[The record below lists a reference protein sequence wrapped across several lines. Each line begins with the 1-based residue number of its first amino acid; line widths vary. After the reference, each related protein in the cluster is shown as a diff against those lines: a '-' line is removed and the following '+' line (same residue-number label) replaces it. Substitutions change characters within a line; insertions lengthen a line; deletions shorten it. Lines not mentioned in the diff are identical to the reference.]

1 MDTRPYYRRS
11 KPKQHDRQEADTF
24 LHLVNTFRHLPKYP
38 APDPSGVFPD
48 SRPLANSLFDGRAAA
63 AVHAS
68 VVDPW
73 APFYP
78 TKPEDSP
85 FLTLNN
91 YVKGPNL
98 LHLTYMCLAAMA
110 YDDYF
115 PENGD
120 SLRSNV
126 SQAIMKAEPGYC
138 GSFGPGVTGAP
149 SLKDGPG
156 DYDLTQMWLLP
167 LAYSY
172 YNELQKEA
180 AERLITVLL
189 AEGIIH
195 RPNED
200 DIYTCGGAPKDWSRA
215 GYVSPAGFHVTIP
228 ETENHVLM
236 IATTRYLTN
245 QLIYP
250 RNPSIKFDNR
260 RNIAGCTEQLLNLL
274 RNQLKNDFAEYN
286 AKPYQEE
293 TRHALLNLCSYAY
306 DAEVRLGARMVLDYI
321 SAHIAVSSNDLR
333 RMVPFRRRSEK
344 DKEKDYIK
352 QIPEE
357 PGFMDVSLLDGDTD
371 PTKVSADQ
379 ITVQFALL
387 AGNTRAYPNYPNWVI
402 PQSLGHEM
410 TFGAVSDYRLPPSIH
425 DLFVNDL
432 NRRFFQRLHRHLMLN
447 EPGQQRNADNMEIYA
462 GSPSY
467 LITAGGRPARW
478 VIPGDYGEGY
488 DNQNIG
494 VAVPTSFMP
503 TGLSAGVKIEAA
515 HDLIQILHFSNKFE
529 DDISDGSHGGTENY
543 GVAPDFACG
552 FASHFP
558 NWTGV
563 PKDKDGVFFVNS
575 ADLKPKVEG
584 ELAGFF
590 LAIIKWQGFVILEA
604 FDTWLH
610 PDVRFEQFTNHM
622 MADNSSIMFKAGGM
636 STRPLS
642 LKAAAQVLGISV
654 PFSFR
659 QLTAAAGSG
668 NIPHAFNSG
677 QETIYTTFNG
687 NRIHFVIWN
696 KRELDN
702 HEVGSIITKIE
713 YGAGN
718 PTDTLKDA
726 GNYYPH
732 RDPYQFLTGTILKTV
747 DDSGDGVVMEIHNP
761 LLGTKITL
769 DWHDLWHPKRISES
783 GEVEEA
789 GNNHEVWV
797 DSEWTGPFEEGDF
810 FRPFKTL
817 AAAVNAVAD
826 GGVIKIL
833 PGTRSERLSIR
844 KRVRLVAALGDVKIG
859 GR

>member
-1 MDTRPYYRRS
+1 
-11 KPKQHDRQEADTF
+11 
-24 LHLVNTFRHLPKYP
+24 
-38 APDPSGVFPD
+38 
-48 SRPLANSLFDGRAAA
+48 
-63 AVHAS
+63 
-68 VVDPW
+68 
-73 APFYP
+73 
-78 TKPEDSP
+78 
-85 FLTLNN
+85 
-91 YVKGPNL
+91 
-98 LHLTYMCLAAMA
+98 MCLAAMA

-115 PENGD
+115 PNKSHD
-120 SLRSNV
+120 LRSKV

-138 GSFGPGVTGAP
+138 GSFGPGVTGAF
-149 SLKDGPG
+149 SSEDGEG
-156 DYDLTQMWLLP
+156 NYDLTQMWLLP

-172 YNELQKEA
+172 YDELQTRDA
-180 AERLITVLL
+180 RERLINVLL
-189 AEGIIH
+189 AQGIIH

-200 DIYTCGGAPKDWSRA
+200 DTYTSGGAPNDWSRA
-215 GYVSPAGFHVTIP
+215 GLILGVTIP

-245 QLIYP
+245 QLLYQ
-250 RNPSIKFDNR
+250 RNPSQQFDNR
-260 RNIAGCTEQLLNLL
+260 RNSENCTEQLLNLL

-333 RMVPFRRRSEK
+333 RMVPFRRRNEG
-344 DKEKDYIK
+344 DRVQ
-352 QIPEE
+352 QIPDD
-357 PGFMDVSLLDGDTD
+357 PGFMDVSLLDEH
-371 PTKVSADQ
+371 SADQ

-387 AGNTRAYPNYPNWVI
+387 AGNTRAYQNNLSFWVI
-402 PQSLGHEM
+402 PQNLGHEM

-432 NRRFFQRLHRHLMLN
+432 HRRFFQRLHRHLMMD

-467 LITAGGRPARW
+467 VITAGGRPARW
-478 VIPGDYGEGY
+478 VIPGDFGQGY
-488 DNQNIG
+488 KAQNVG
-494 VAVPTSFMP
+494 VAVPISFMP
-503 TGLSAGVKIEAA
+503 TGHSAGADVKSNTAR
-515 HDLIQILHFSNKFE
+515 DLIQILHFSDNFE
-529 DDISDGSHGGTENY
+529 DDISHGSHGGTENY

-558 NWTGV
+558 TWTGV
-563 PKDKDGVFFVNS
+563 PKDKDGIFFVNKKLHG
-575 ADLKPKVEG
+575 D

-590 LAIIKWQGFVILEA
+590 LAIIKWQGFVIMEA

-610 PDVRFEQFTNHM
+610 PDVSFEQFKNHM
-622 MADNSSIMFKAGGM
+622 MADNSSIMFKAGGL
-636 STRPLS
+636 SARPLS

-659 QLTAAAGSG
+659 QLIAVAGSG
-668 NIPHAFNSG
+668 NIPHPFNSG

-713 YGAGN
+713 YGGGN

-732 RDPYQFLTGTILKTV
+732 RDPYQFLTGTILKSV

-761 LLGTKITL
+761 FLGTKITL

-797 DSEWTGPFEEGDF
+797 DSNWTGPFEGDF
-810 FRPFKTL
+810 FRPFNTL

-844 KRVRLVAALGDVKIG
+844 KRVRLVAALGEVMIG
-859 GR
+859 AR